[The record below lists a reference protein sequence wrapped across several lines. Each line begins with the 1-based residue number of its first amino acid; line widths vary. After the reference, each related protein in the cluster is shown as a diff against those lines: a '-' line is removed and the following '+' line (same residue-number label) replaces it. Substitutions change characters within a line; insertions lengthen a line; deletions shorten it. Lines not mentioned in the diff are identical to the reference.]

1 MGELLG
7 RIANGEAI
15 GVDVLEGLAFA
26 VLDADEI
33 TRLAMRVLDVGA
45 PHRLTR
51 AIELAARVIERETL
65 DHVSIAPRGNEPDTL
80 ASR

>member
-15 GVDVLEGLAFA
+15 GVDVLEALALA

-33 TRLAMRVLDVGA
+33 ARLAVRVLDDREE
-45 PHRLTR
+45 HRLTR
-51 AIELAARVIERETL
+51 AIELAARVIEPEGGGREN
-65 DHVSIAPRGNEPDTL
+65 SEPSMSKRL
-80 ASR
+80 R